1 MNLIN
6 ILGFVAAAFTTI
18 AFLPQVI
25 KTYKSRSAAALSLST
40 FSMFTAGVLLWLV
53 YGLLSKNAPIVIANL
68 LTLILAVSLLYM
80 KFKFKTR

>member
-1 MNLIN
+1 MSLIN

-25 KTYKSRSAAALSLST
+25 KTYKSRSAAELSLST
-40 FSMFTAGVLLWLV
+40 FSIFTAGVLLWLV
-53 YGLLSKNAPIVIANL
+53 YGLLSKNTPIIIANL